1 MNDKIFLSEAF
12 LPIFFRTPV
21 LKFLAL
27 SNRSP
32 LEKTVLDCGA
42 GGEVPPLALFA
53 AMGYTCT
60 GIDIDTDRLDK
71 ARTFFKANNISATLE
86 QGDIRALRFEDDA
99 FSFSYSFNTIFHLK
113 KKEIQKGIE
122 ELHRVTAPGG
132 GVFFNVLSVD
142 DWDFGEGDEVD
153 PGEFM
158 QVEGE
163 GMTIHSYFEHDECE
177 KWLTGF
183 DLISKEEKTNLVV
196 TDEGRYLM
204 GDISYFLKVK
214 KP

>member
-1 MNDKIFLSEAF
+1 MNDKIFLSQAF

-53 AMGYTCT
+53 TMGYTCT
-60 GIDIDTDRLDK
+60 GIDIDNDRLDK
-71 ARTFFKANNISATLE
+71 AATFFKTNNISATLE
-86 QGDIRALRFEDDA
+86 KGDIRSLRFDDDA

-113 KKEIQKGIE
+113 KKEIRKGIE
-122 ELHRVTAPGG
+122 ELRRVTAPGG

-142 DWDFGEGDEVD
+142 DGAYGEGDEVGQ
-153 PGEFM
+153 GEFI
-158 QVEGE
+158 QEEGE
-163 GMTIHSYFEHDECE
+163 GTTIHSYFGHDECDT
-177 KWLTGF
+177 WLDGF
-183 DLISKEEKTNLVV
+183 DIISKEEKTNLVV

-214 KP
+214 QP

>member
-12 LPIFFRTPV
+12 LPIFFRTPI

-32 LEKTVLDCGA
+32 LEKKVLDCGA
-42 GGEVPPLALFA
+42 GGEVPPLALFTT
-53 AMGYTCT
+53 MGYTCT
-60 GIDIDTDRLDK
+60 GIDINTDRLDK
-71 ARTFFKANNISATLE
+71 AKTFFKANNISATLE
-86 QGDIRALRFEDDA
+86 QGDIRTLRFEDGA

-113 KKEIQKGIE
+113 KKEIKKGIE
-122 ELHRVTAPGG
+122 ELHRVTVPGG

-142 DWDFGEGDEVD
+142 DGAYSEGDEVG
-153 PGEFM
+153 PGEFI
-158 QVEGE
+158 QEEGE
-163 GMTIHSYFEHDECE
+163 GTTIHSYFEHDECE
-177 KWLTGF
+177 KWLTDF
-183 DLISKEEKTNLVV
+183 DIISKEEKKNLVI

-204 GDISYFLKVK
+204 GDISYFFKVK